1 MVRGKPI
8 FNCASREVAQSWR
21 LCLQAGQ
28 MAVAVSQSR
37 TISSPEADASVV
49 PMPRGAGIAIAT
61 GTTKNTSNSWTMG
74 CRVATRD

>member
-37 TISSPEADASVV
+37 TVSSPEADASVV
-49 PMPRGAGIAIAT
+49 PMPGIAIAT